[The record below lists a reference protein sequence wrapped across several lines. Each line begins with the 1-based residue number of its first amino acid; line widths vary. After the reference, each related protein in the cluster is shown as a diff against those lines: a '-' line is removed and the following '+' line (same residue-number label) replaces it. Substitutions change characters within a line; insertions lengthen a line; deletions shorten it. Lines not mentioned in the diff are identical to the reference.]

1 MTAISKQIPCTY
13 ATAIF
18 LLALPTALLSLSG
31 CGDDGTSVV
40 ATLDVHE
47 VKLTDFDIL
56 LPVSGELA
64 ALKQVEIRNRI
75 EQRAVIKEIV
85 AEGTRVKAG
94 DVLVRLAQEELSD
107 KLKDAQDKCNT
118 AESAR
123 IAAEQALMIK
133 QGERASELEKA
144 AVAVQ
149 IAHLALEGWRNGEV
163 VSKRKSLEIAGETA
177 AINHK
182 RLVDRFNE
190 SAKLVENGYIPR
202 DEYEKDRIAMIEAAA
217 KVEQS
222 KLDLEVYDKYTFG
235 QEEAKKKSDLDQAT
249 AERGRVEQKFDAEL
263 VKAKADLDSA
273 AFRLASEKERLQN
286 LETQL
291 QSTTLIAPIDG
302 LVVYATSLDSSNG
315 GRGGGDAQPPQIGTE
330 LRPNELVMMLP
341 DTSRMIAN
349 LKVSEALSG
358 RIELGLTATVFS
370 DAMPNRP
377 FTGEVLSVSV
387 LAANGGWRDPNRRE
401 YTVKVV
407 LDADE
412 SSGLKPAMRCKGEI
426 LLGHVKSA
434 IAIPV
439 QAVFRQG
446 PVSFVYVR
454 DGSTIVQRE
463 VTLGRSSELQAEVLT
478 GVSAGDEV
486 LLREPLVGE
495 SVVRLDPKI
504 FEVAPLAVEREQG
517 SVGDASMSAPT
528 SETAK
533 GEGRESRGGRGGPR
547 VRGAKGAEG
556 ASAPSATPSGSATNS
571 AQPSSTQ

>member
-1 MTAISKQIPCTY
+1 MTVTSTPFPSARLTAILLLMLP
-13 ATAIF
+13 ATPV
-18 LLALPTALLSLSG
+18 LLQGCGEGRPTA
-31 CGDDGTSVV
+31 V
-40 ATLDVHE
+40 AALDVHD
-47 VKLTDFDIL
+47 VTLTDFDIL

-94 DVLVRLAQEELSD
+94 DVLVRLAQEELAD

-123 IAAEQALMIK
+123 IASEQALMIK

-144 AVAVQ
+144 TVAVH
-149 IAHLALEGWRNGEV
+149 IANLALEGWRNGEV
-163 VSKRKSLEIAGETA
+163 VSKRKALEIAGETA
-177 AINHK
+177 TINHT

-235 QEEAKKKSDLDQAT
+235 QEEAKKKSDFDQAT
-249 AERGRVEQKFDAEL
+249 AERGRVEQKYDAEL
-263 VKAKADLDSA
+263 VKSKADLDSA
-273 AFRLASEKERLQN
+273 VFRLASERERLQS
-286 LETQL
+286 LEVQL
-291 QSTTLIAPIDG
+291 QSTTLLAPIDG

-358 RIELGLTATVFS
+358 RVKLGLSATVFS
-370 DAMPNRP
+370 DAMPSRP
-377 FTGEVLSVSV
+377 FPGEVLSVSV

-401 YTVKVV
+401 YTVKVL

-426 LLGHVKSA
+426 LLGHVQAA
-434 IAIPV
+434 IAVPV

-446 PVSFVYVR
+446 PVSFVYAR
-454 DGSTIVQRE
+454 DGSAIVQRE
-463 VTLGRSSELQAEVLT
+463 VTLGRSSELQAEVLK
-478 GVSAGDEV
+478 GLNEGDEV

-495 SVVRLDPKI
+495 TVLRLDPKL
-504 FEVAPLAVEREQG
+504 FEAAPISVEKGGRAARATDKEATIG
-517 SVGDASMSAPT
+517 APAMESAGGEARGNRVDARGRGTRGEHASNPDSTPT
-528 SETAK
+528 S
-533 GEGRESRGGRGGPR
+533 GD
-547 VRGAKGAEG
+547 
-556 ASAPSATPSGSATNS
+556 TNP
-571 AQPSSTQ
+571 QPLSN